1 MNPIIYYPQR
11 SFVKSLEDRKEAQD
25 KKAFTDDIK
34 YFLGKETF
42 NLHDFHERVLVSISR
57 LFIIYN
63 RKVLSKNLLLNS
75 CFGVKMQR

>member
-42 NLHDFHERVLVSISR
+42 NLHDFHERVLVSIS
-57 LFIIYN
+57 
-63 RKVLSKNLLLNS
+63 
-75 CFGVKMQR
+75 